1 MKFRPCF
8 ACALTVAMVC
18 DLSYAMELP
27 SDSMADMSLEQ
38 LSNILVTSVSRQET
52 RLATAPASLY
62 IISAADI
69 RRSGV
74 HSLPEA
80 LRLAPNLQ
88 VARIDARQ
96 YPSTPSPRAALTPAW
111 STNCWC

>member
-1 MKFRPCF
+1 
-8 ACALTVAMVC
+8 
-18 DLSYAMELP
+18 
-27 SDSMADMSLEQ
+27 MSLEQ
-38 LSNILVTSVSRQET
+38 LSNIVVTSVSRQET
-52 RLATAPASLY
+52 RLGTAAASLY
-62 IISAADI
+62 IISASDI

-96 YPSTPSPRAALTPAW
+96 YAITARGFNTDLV
-111 STNCWC
+111 NKLL